1 MHNPYIAIPAAAL
14 AAWVFGAVWYMVL
27 GKPYQAALGRNPDD
41 CKDQKMPLGPLLICF
56 LVELAMAWILF
67 TLIPPLG
74 VQRWFDGVMTGLLLG
89 VVFTAL
95 PVLVN
100 NLFAARKPA
109 LTLIDGG
116 HWIGVAIIEAVVLR
130 ALI

>member
-14 AAWVFGAVWYMVL
+14 AAWIFGSVWYMAL
-27 GKPYQAALGRNPDD
+27 SKPYQIALGLNPDD
-41 CKDQKMPLGPLLICF
+41 CKDKKMPLVPMLVCF
-56 LVELAMAWILF
+56 LAELAMAWILF

-89 VVFTAL
+89 VAFTAL

-100 NLFAARKPA
+100 NLFAARKPS
-109 LTLIDGG
+109 LSLIDGG

-130 ALI
+130 ILI